1 MKTLNKYER
10 GLIASLIISNLVS
23 LTLIS
28 YNFLFAT
35 PGERYMIPIFLIVM
49 PAVYLETKRKLEI
62 EQNKSFQYKKVLW
75 VLMSCLIIIESMN
88 LILTLL

>member
-1 MKTLNKYER
+1 LKTLNKYER

-23 LTLIS
+23 LILIS

-75 VLMSCLIIIESMN
+75 VLMSCLIITESMN

>member
-1 MKTLNKYER
+1 LKTLNKYER

-23 LTLIS
+23 LILIS